1 MGKGE
6 FTPEVDRL
14 CAFSSVPAKDK
25 DYLKFLLKSY
35 NALHQST
42 SLQLNSGLASIT
54 QMQDEISGWADGDS
68 AAPFNMQSNAPESW
82 AMWQAGSVP
91 GSGTQPIG
99 HRSPT
104 AARLR

>member
-14 CAFSSVPAKDK
+14 CAFSSVPIKDK
-25 DYLKFLLKSY
+25 D
-35 NALHQST
+35 
-42 SLQLNSGLASIT
+42 ASIT
-54 QMQDEISGWADGDS
+54 QMQDEISGWADGDF
-68 AAPFNMQSNAPESW
+68 AAPFNMQSKAPESW

-99 HRSPT
+99 HRRLP
-104 AARLR
+104 AARSR